1 MLGSRVS
8 ADRRGP
14 LRDLHRRPLQS
25 AWAFYFAHR
34 PLIVAGMALYL
45 VGIHVVAV
53 GLFWQSQWPGLIVW
67 KLGLGSRWVEF
78 DRSFKTRRGQ
88 TERRANAVEPGAV
101 LFIGDSQLA
110 ALDTG
115 ALADRAVQL
124 AIPGDTARRVA
135 ARLRDYRRMDQAR
148 LIFLHVGTNDLFF
161 RTPAEMEKPFA
172 RIFRTL
178 PHNVPVML
186 NAILPVDER
195 LFDAYTNA
203 DIAAAN
209 AVMERLCAAH
219 PTCTWVDTSD
229 RLKDATGNLDP
240 RYHERNEGLHL
251 SIEGNRSL
259 AREPGADPGAV
270 AVVLRAAISVAG
282 CGSDSSGCLP
292 PRRCRGYWL
301 LLAGV
306 RRCC

>member
-8 ADRRGP
+8 AGRPGP
-14 LRDLHRRPLQS
+14 LRDLGRRLLQS
-25 AWAFYFAHR
+25 AWRFYFAYR

-45 VGIHVVAV
+45 VGIHVVAL

-67 KLGLGSRWVEF
+67 KLGLGSRWVEL
-78 DRSFKTRRGQ
+78 DRFFKARRNQ

-110 ALDTG
+110 ALDTS
-115 ALADRAVQL
+115 ALTDRAVQL

-135 ARLRDYRRMDQAR
+135 TRLRDYWRMDQAK

-161 RTPAEMEKPFA
+161 RTPEEMEKPFA

-195 LFDAYTNA
+195 LFNAYTNA

-209 AVMERLCAAH
+209 AVMARMCAAH
-219 PTCTWVDTSD
+219 PNCTWVDTSD
-229 RLKDATGNLDP
+229 KLKDATGNLDP
-240 RYHERNEGLHL
+240 RFHERHEGLHL
-251 SIEGNRSL
+251 SIEGNRVWRASL
-259 AREPGADPGAV
+259 EPT
-270 AVVLRAAISVAG
+270 
-282 CGSDSSGCLP
+282 
-292 PRRCRGYWL
+292 
-301 LLAGV
+301 LAPW
-306 RRCC
+306 RSF